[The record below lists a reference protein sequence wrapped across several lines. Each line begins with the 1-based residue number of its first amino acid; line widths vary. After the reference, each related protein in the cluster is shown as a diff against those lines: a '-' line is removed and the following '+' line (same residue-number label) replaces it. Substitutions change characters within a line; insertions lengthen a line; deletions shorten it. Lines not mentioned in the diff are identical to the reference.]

1 MLTSC
6 SPEGGERGTEEDGRG
21 GEVWQVNCECLE
33 IIAAGVDPGFS
44 EGGGG
49 LMVMRGAWLCSG
61 KGAIEAFTMCA

>member
-49 LMVMRGAWLCSG
+49 ANGNAWRMAVQREGCH
-61 KGAIEAFTMCA
+61 